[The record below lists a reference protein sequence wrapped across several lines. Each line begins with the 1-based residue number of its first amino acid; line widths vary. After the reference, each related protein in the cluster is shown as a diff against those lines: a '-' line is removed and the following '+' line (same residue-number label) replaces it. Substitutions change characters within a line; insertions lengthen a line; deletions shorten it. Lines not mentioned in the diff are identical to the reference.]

1 MSRSHNKKRNVGII
15 YEQIVLFICN
25 KLLEENKKDA
35 ELATNIIAKH
45 FKKNT
50 QLYKEHKLFKALLN
64 TSNVSDQLASS
75 IISEAK
81 KACNNMFDSKKLEQ
95 EKSLL
100 IKDLNYCFGK
110 GTIFEEKITD
120 YRMFATIQT
129 LLNEWR
135 DIDGNFEKT
144 TEYEIKLHNRLTEN
158 KKEDRPNIP
167 IKVDPLTYRIMNKKF
182 NEKYNPIL
190 NESQQK
196 LISNFIKD
204 DADLIS
210 DNYKL
215 LKESCIKK
223 LDSYIRTCNNN
234 ILVEK
239 NQNIKAKISNLDSN
253 DLTKENLQKFLI
265 VAKLKEEL
273 VGE

>member
-15 YEQIVLFICN
+15 YEQIVLFICS
-25 KLLEENKKDA
+25 KLLEENKKEA

-50 QLYKEHKLFKALLN
+50 QLYKEHKLFKALIN
-64 TSNVSDQLASS
+64 TTNVSDQLASS

-110 GTIFEEKITD
+110 GNIFEEKITD

-135 DIDGNFEKT
+135 EVNNNFEKT

-167 IKVDPLTYRIMNKKF
+167 VKVDPLTYRIMNKKF
-182 NEKYNPIL
+182 NEKYNPVL
-190 NESQQK
+190 NETQKK

-210 DNYKL
+210 DNYES
-215 LKESCIKK
+215 LKENCVKK
-223 LDSYIRTCNNN
+223 LDSYIKKCNNN

-239 NQNIKAKISNLDSN
+239 NQNIRFKISNLDSN

-273 VGE
+273 TGE

>member
-50 QLYKEHKLFKALLN
+50 QLYKEHKLFKALIN
-64 TSNVSDQLASS
+64 TNNISDQLASS

-110 GTIFEEKITD
+110 GRIFEEKITD

-135 DIDGNFEKT
+135 DINSNFEKT
-144 TEYEIKLHNRLTEN
+144 TEYEIKLHKRLTEN

-167 IKVDPLTYRIMNKKF
+167 INVDPLTYKIMNKKF
-182 NEKYNPIL
+182 NEKYNPVL

-210 DNYKL
+210 NNYEL

-223 LDSYIRTCNNN
+223 LDIYIRTCNNN

>member
-25 KLLEENKKDA
+25 KLLEENKKEA

-45 FKKNT
+45 FRKNT

-64 TSNVSDQLASS
+64 TNNVSDQLASS
-75 IISEAK
+75 IIYEAK

-110 GTIFEEKITD
+110 GRIFEEKISD

-135 DIDGNFEKT
+135 EVDSNFEKT

-167 IKVDPLTYRIMNKKF
+167 IKVDPLTYKIMNKKF

-210 DNYKL
+210 DNYKS
-215 LKESCIKK
+215 LKESCVKK
-223 LDSYIRTCNNN
+223 LDSYITSCNNN
-234 ILVEK
+234 ILIEK
-239 NQNIKAKISNLDSN
+239 NERIRRKIKKLDCD

-265 VAKLKEEL
+265 IAKLKEEL
-273 VGE
+273 SGE

>member
-50 QLYKEHKLFKALLN
+50 QLYKEHKLFKALIN
-64 TSNVSDQLASS
+64 TNNISDQLASS

-110 GTIFEEKITD
+110 GKIFEEKIND
-120 YRMFATIQT
+120 YRMYATIQT

-135 DIDGNFEKT
+135 DINSNFEKT

-167 IKVDPLTYRIMNKKF
+167 VKVDPLTYKIMNKKF
-182 NEKYNPIL
+182 NEKYNPVL
-190 NESQQK
+190 NESQQN

-210 DNYKL
+210 DYYKS
-215 LKESCIKK
+215 LKESCVQK
-223 LDSYIRTCNNN
+223 LDSYITTCNNN
-234 ILVEK
+234 ILIEK
-239 NQNIKAKISNLDSN
+239 NERIRRKIKKLDCD

-265 VAKLKEEL
+265 IAKLKEEL
-273 VGE
+273 SGE

>member
-25 KLLEENKKDA
+25 NLLEENKKDA
-35 ELATNIIAKH
+35 ELATNIIGKH

-50 QLYKEHKLFKALLN
+50 QLYKEHKLFKALIDTN
-64 TSNVSDQLASS
+64 NVSDQLASS
-75 IISEAK
+75 IVTEAK
-81 KACNNMFDSKKLEQ
+81 KACNNMFDSKKLEK

-110 GTIFEEKITD
+110 GKIFEEKISD

-135 DIDGNFEKT
+135 DIDCDFEKT
-144 TEYEIKLHNRLTEN
+144 TEYEIKLHRRLTEN

-204 DADLIS
+204 DVDLIS
-210 DNYKL
+210 DSYRA

-223 LDSYIRTCNNN
+223 LDSYVKTCNNN
-234 ILVEK
+234 IIVEK
-239 NQNIKAKISNLDSN
+239 NKNIRSKIINLDSN

-265 VAKLKEEL
+265 IAKLKEEL
-273 VGE
+273 AGE

>member
-50 QLYKEHKLFKALLN
+50 QLYKEHKLFKALIN
-64 TSNVSDQLASS
+64 TNNISDQLASS

-110 GTIFEEKITD
+110 GRIFEEKITD

-135 DIDGNFEKT
+135 DINSNFEKT
-144 TEYEIKLHNRLTEN
+144 TEYEIKLHKRLTEN

-167 IKVDPLTYRIMNKKF
+167 INVDPLTYKIMNKKF
-182 NEKYNPIL
+182 NEKYNPVL

-210 DNYKL
+210 NNYEL

-223 LDSYIRTCNNN
+223 LDIYIRTCNNN
-234 ILVEK
+234 ILIEK

>member
-25 KLLEENKKDA
+25 KLLEENKKEA

-50 QLYKEHKLFKALLN
+50 QLYKEHKLFKALIN
-64 TSNVSDQLASS
+64 TTNVSDQLASS

-110 GTIFEEKITD
+110 GRIFEEKITD

-135 DIDGNFEKT
+135 EVDNNFEKT

-167 IKVDPLTYRIMNKKF
+167 IKVDPLTYKIMNKKF
-182 NEKYNPIL
+182 NEKYNPVL
-190 NESQQK
+190 NETQQK

-204 DADLIS
+204 DIDLIS
-210 DNYKL
+210 ENYKS

-223 LDSYIRTCNNN
+223 LDSYIKQCNNN

-239 NQNIKAKISNLDSN
+239 NQSIRSKIINLDNN

-273 VGE
+273 AGE

>member
-25 KLLEENKKDA
+25 NLLEENKKDA
-35 ELATNIIAKH
+35 ELATNIIGKH

-50 QLYKEHKLFKALLN
+50 QLYKEHKLFKALIDTN
-64 TSNVSDQLASS
+64 NVSDQLASS
-75 IISEAK
+75 IVTEAK
-81 KACNNMFDSKKLEQ
+81 KACNNMFDSKKLEK

-110 GTIFEEKITD
+110 GKIFEEKIAD

-135 DIDGNFEKT
+135 DIDCDFEKT
-144 TEYEIKLHNRLTEN
+144 TEYEIKLHRRLTEN

-204 DADLIS
+204 DVDLIS
-210 DNYKL
+210 DSYRA

-223 LDSYIRTCNNN
+223 LDSYVKTCNNN
-234 ILVEK
+234 IIVEK
-239 NQNIKAKISNLDSN
+239 NKNIRSKIINLDSN

-265 VAKLKEEL
+265 IAKLKEEL
-273 VGE
+273 AGE

>member
-25 KLLEENKKDA
+25 KLLEENKKEA

-50 QLYKEHKLFKALLN
+50 QLYKEHKLFKALIN
-64 TSNVSDQLASS
+64 TNNVSDQLASS

-110 GTIFEEKITD
+110 GRIFEEKITD

-182 NEKYNPIL
+182 NEKYNSVL

-210 DNYKL
+210 ENYKA

-234 ILVEK
+234 ILIEK
-239 NQNIKAKISNLDSN
+239 NQNIRLKISNLDSN

>member
-25 KLLEENKKDA
+25 NLLEENKKDA
-35 ELATNIIAKH
+35 ELATNIIGKH

-50 QLYKEHKLFKALLN
+50 QLYKEHKLFKALIDTN
-64 TSNVSDQLASS
+64 NVSDQLASS

-81 KACNNMFDSKKLEQ
+81 KACNNMFDSKKLEK

-110 GTIFEEKITD
+110 GKIFEEKISD

-135 DIDGNFEKT
+135 DIDCDFEKT
-144 TEYEIKLHNRLTEN
+144 TEYEIKLHRRLTEN

-204 DADLIS
+204 DVDLIS
-210 DNYKL
+210 DSYRA

-223 LDSYIRTCNNN
+223 LDSYIKTCNNN
-234 ILVEK
+234 IIVEK
-239 NQNIKAKISNLDSN
+239 NKNIRSKIINLDSN

-265 VAKLKEEL
+265 IAKLKEEL
-273 VGE
+273 AGE